1 MTDILITCPPMLK
14 SMDKFRGKLKDL
26 GFRANCPNVVQTL
39 SERELIDLVPKYEG
53 WIIGDDPAT
62 MKVLEA
68 GINGRLRALVKWG
81 IGVDNIDLEATKNLG
96 LKFSNTPMMFGAEVA
111 DLALSYIISLSRE
124 TYQIHCEVKAGKW
137 IKPRGISLK
146 GRTLGIVGLGDIGRN
161 LAKRSQAC
169 ELNIIGYDPYVSQSA
184 LDPKIKKKEW
194 PDHIE
199 QIDFLYGDAYE
210 QGDNGTKHLKPA
222 RSIEK
227 YKKAMITHHQA
238 MLYRRATL
246 SGIAYDTHYKIAG
259 DYKFTCEFIQ
269 RSKVI
274 HYTQSPICCFEVG
287 GISQRKTSL
296 ARKEQ
301 YMIRREMGL
310 TSFSKSVMIYYMQV
324 CALVLRRI
332 CPSFYWFLRENK
344 RAK

>member
-1 MTDILITCPPMLK
+1 MLFSIITITYNYLEGLKRTAESVKNQTYTD
-14 SMDKFRGKLKDL
+14 
-26 GFRANCPNVVQTL
+26 
-39 SERELIDLVPKYEG
+39 YE
-53 WIIGDDPAT
+53 WII
-62 MKVLEA
+62 
-68 GINGRLRALVKWG
+68 
-81 IGVDNIDLEATKNLG
+81 IDGSSQDGTVEYLDTLDA
-96 LKFSNTPMMFGAEVA
+96 V
-111 DLALSYIISLSRE
+111 IISEPDHGIYDAMNKGLAKAIGEYVLFLNAGDSFYSSE
-124 TYQIHCEVKAGKW
+124 TLENLKKVVKA
-137 IKPRGISLK
+137 S
-146 GRTLGIVGLGDIGRN
+146 
-161 LAKRSQAC
+161 
-169 ELNIIGYDPYVSQSA
+169 
-184 LDPKIKKKEW
+184 
-194 PDHIE
+194 IE

>member
-199 QIDFLYGDAYE
+199 QIDFLVFTCALSSKNFHMFNE
-210 QGDNGTKHLKPA
+210 Q
-222 RSIEK
+222 
-227 YKKAMITHHQA
+227 
-238 MLYRRATL
+238 TL
-246 SGIAYDTHYKIAG
+246 S
-259 DYKFTCEFIQ
+259 
-269 RSKVI
+269 KVKHGVRIVNVARGGLIDEKALISGLENGSI
-274 HYTQSPICCFEVG
+274 HSAALDVFE
-287 GISQRKTSL
+287 IEPLPMDAKLRNFSQVIFGSHNASNTEEAVLKTS
-296 ARKEQ
+296 E
-301 YMIRREMGL
+301 
-310 TSFSKSVMIYYMQV
+310 TS
-324 CALVLRRI
+324 LVKI
-332 CPSFYWFLRENK
+332 FEFLKDTR
-344 RAK
+344 